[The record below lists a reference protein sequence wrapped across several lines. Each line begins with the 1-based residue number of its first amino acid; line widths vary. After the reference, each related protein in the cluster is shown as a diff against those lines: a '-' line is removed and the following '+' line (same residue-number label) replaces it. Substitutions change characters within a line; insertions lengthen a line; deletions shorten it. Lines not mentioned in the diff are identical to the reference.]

1 MPYAAREG
9 DEHLKFVS
17 VGTADWIEY
26 SPETENYKYVLGIL
40 LDTKHIMQTYTRHNG
55 REILDMSQLIIDS
68 LDNYRGF
75 NDNLFEDS

>member
-1 MPYAAREG
+1 MPYAACEG
-9 DEHLKFVS
+9 DEPLKFVS

-55 REILDMSQLIIDS
+55 REIMNMSQLILDS
-68 LDNYRGF
+68 IQAYRA
-75 NDNLFEDS
+75 EAETVQ